1 MEGLFGKTFRLLSSL
16 LDFYDAR
23 HQVILSNIVNI
34 DTPRYRPKEVVF
46 EKELA
51 KITEAKGITLQR
63 TNERHLSVGEEKGG
77 NMRIIEGA
85 DHVDIDKEMVSLAE
99 NNLRYNLTV
108 ELLVRK
114 FRSLN
119 NLLKESR

>member
-108 ELLVRK
+108 ELLARK